1 MNIVTVLH
9 NKAMEFA
16 DEALLARMEGD
27 TEASAA
33 LFEKAFEL
41 EKEAAEAVQEGDRG
55 SDSMHILM
63 RSAAALALNCGRH
76 YDAELL
82 IQSALS
88 SNPPDFIS
96 KELGDLKE
104 AIHALNRENVG
115 WVEVAGI
122 LTYAD
127 SSEGQIRLQ
136 DIRTKEIYHITVP
149 GHLINEIVKSYWAD
163 IVQVKALRDPAGAIV
178 LDKITKAA

>member
-16 DEALLARMEGD
+16 DEALLARMEGN
-27 TEASAA
+27 TEASTA

-41 EKEAAEAVQEGDRG
+41 EKEAAESVSETDRG
-55 SDSMHILM
+55 SDSMHILV
-63 RSAAALALNCGRH
+63 RSAAALAMNCER
-76 YDAELL
+76 YLDAEWL
-82 IQSALS
+82 IQAALGN
-88 SNPPDFIS
+88 NPPAFITR
-96 KELGDLKE
+96 ELVELKE
-104 AIHALNRENVG
+104 SIQTLKREKVG
-115 WVEVAGI
+115 WVDVVGT

-136 DIRTKEIYHITVP
+136 DLETKEIYHITVP
-149 GHLINEIVKSYWAD
+149 GHLINEIVKSFWAD

-178 LDKITKAA
+178 LEKITKAA